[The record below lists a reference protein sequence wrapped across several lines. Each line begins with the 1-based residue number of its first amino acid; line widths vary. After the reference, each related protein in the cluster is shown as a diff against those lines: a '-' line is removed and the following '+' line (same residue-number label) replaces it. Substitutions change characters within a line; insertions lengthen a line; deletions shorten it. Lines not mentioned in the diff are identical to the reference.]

1 MELDTLTLLLIN
13 GAVVALCGV
22 SFILNT
28 AFQQNDPAG
37 RIWSMA
43 FIAAMVVTI
52 THGSS
57 VDGQLIWWS
66 NVLANVA
73 LCVAVG
79 SVWGGLLRYNGR
91 GRRVG
96 FWVVAAVSVLVF
108 AATLLDGEAAGR
120 WAGAAELWVAV
131 GILAALGAIEAA
143 RGRLRRNLSGR
154 ILALVLWV
162 TAVTAVTRAIV
173 FTRDGA
179 TGSVFQ
185 GYFNTANITVL
196 SICLVVPLSIAVSVL
211 RAQQVQGSAVGDLTD
226 GIHSAAGVLSAT
238 AFGQAATDHLARAQN
253 AGTGLALIGADIDN
267 LPEINISFGR
277 AAGDEA
283 ISRFARKIRASA
295 PVLSIIGHR
304 ASGRFLVLAGATT
317 PDEARA
323 LAERIQAKLVDEPL
337 PQTSLIRLTASFGI
351 ADTTHHGYDLTTL
364 GSAVN
369 DAITEVQRGG
379 GNDITVRL
387 EASS

>member
-1 MELDTLTLLLIN
+1 MELDTLTLLVIN

-28 AFQQNDPAG
+28 AFQQNDPVG
-37 RIWSMA
+37 RIWSVA
-43 FIAAMVVTI
+43 FIAAMVVI
-52 THGSS
+52 IAHGSS
-57 VDGQLIWWS
+57 VNGELIWWT

-79 SVWGGLLRYNGR
+79 SVWGGLLRYN
-91 GRRVG
+91 RRSRRLG
-96 FWVVAAVSVLVF
+96 FWVIAAACVLVF
-108 AATLLDGEAAGR
+108 AAMLLHGDAAAR
-120 WAGAAELWVAV
+120 WAGAAELWMAV
-131 GILAALGAIEAA
+131 GVLAALGAIEAS

-154 ILALVLWV
+154 VLALVLWV
-162 TAVTAVTRAIV
+162 TAVTTVTRASV
-173 FTRDGA
+173 FAIDGA

-185 GYFNTANITVL
+185 GYFNTANVTAL
-196 SICLVVPLSIAVSVL
+196 SICLVIPLSIAVSVL

-238 AFGQAATDHLARAQN
+238 AFSQAATDHLARAQN
-253 AGTGLALIGADIDN
+253 AGTALALIGADIDN

-283 ISRFARKIRASA
+283 ISRFAGKLRASA

-304 ASGRFLVLAGATT
+304 ASGRFLVLVGAST

-323 LAERIQAKLVDEPL
+323 LAERIRAKLVDEPL

-351 ADTTHHGYDLTTL
+351 ADTTHHGYDLTAL
-364 GSAVN
+364 GGAVN
-369 DAITEVQRGG
+369 DAIAEVQGCG
-379 GNDITVRL
+379 GNDIAVRL
-387 EASS
+387 EVRS

>member
-1 MELDTLTLLLIN
+1 MELDTLTLLVIN

-43 FIAAMVVTI
+43 FIAAMVVI
-52 THGSS
+52 IAHSSS
-57 VDGQLIWWS
+57 VNGELIWWT

-91 GRRVG
+91 RRQG
-96 FWVVAAVSVLVF
+96 FWVIAAACVLVF
-108 AATLLDGEAAGR
+108 AATLLHGDAAGR
-120 WAGAAELWVAV
+120 WAGAAELWIAV
-131 GILAALGAIEAA
+131 GVLAALGAIEAS

-154 ILALVLWV
+154 VLALVLWV
-162 TAVTAVTRAIV
+162 TAITAATRASV
-173 FTRDGA
+173 FTIDGA

-185 GYFNTANITVL
+185 EYFNTANVTAL
-196 SICLVVPLSIAVSVL
+196 SICLVIPLSIAVSVL

-238 AFGQAATDHLARAQN
+238 AFSQAATDHLARAQN

-283 ISRFARKIRASA
+283 ISRFAEKLRASA

-304 ASGRFLVLAGATT
+304 ASGRFLVLAGAST

-323 LAERIQAKLVDEPL
+323 LAERIRAKLVDEPL

-351 ADTTHHGYDLTTL
+351 AETTHHGYDLTAL
-364 GSAVN
+364 GGAVN
-369 DAITEVQRGG
+369 DAIAEVQGCG
-379 GNDITVRL
+379 GNDIAVRL
-387 EASS
+387 EARS